1 MGSYKHCQNLVDILN
16 QIQLPTT
23 TTSQDLNAMIGSISR
38 EFTISY
44 SDKDLTKKG
53 KHHNNPLH
61 ITIDAKGKKIPMV
74 LINDGNALNV
84 YPLKIA
90 SCLGLSSED
99 FLPTDQHVKAY
110 DNSRRKVVG
119 TITLEL
125 IIGPMI
131 KNVEFQV
138 LNIASCFNM
147 LLGRPWIHETV
158 VVPSS
163 LYQKVRFRYE
173 GTIVTIYSDTLTISK
188 PIFGIDFENE
198 PLTFDDFEIEKLD
211 FGRREEEVEKILM
224 DFAPYN
230 NNNVVAMMRKMNYL
244 LGINLGKTVKKAT
257 TQVPIIL
264 TATPPFRLSY
274 KPTDDDLL

>member
-23 TTSQDLNAMIGSISR
+23 TTSQDMNAMIGSISR

-90 SCLGLSSED
+90 SCLGLSIED

-138 LNIASCFNM
+138 LNSIVLQRA
-147 LLGRPWIHETV
+147 PW
-158 VVPSS
+158 
-163 LYQKVRFRYE
+163 
-173 GTIVTIYSDTLTISK
+173 VT
-188 PIFGIDFENE
+188 
-198 PLTFDDFEIEKLD
+198 
-211 FGRREEEVEKILM
+211 M
-224 DFAPYN
+224 DP
-230 NNNVVAMMRKMNYL
+230 
-244 LGINLGKTVKKAT
+244 
-257 TQVPIIL
+257 
-264 TATPPFRLSY
+264 
-274 KPTDDDLL
+274 